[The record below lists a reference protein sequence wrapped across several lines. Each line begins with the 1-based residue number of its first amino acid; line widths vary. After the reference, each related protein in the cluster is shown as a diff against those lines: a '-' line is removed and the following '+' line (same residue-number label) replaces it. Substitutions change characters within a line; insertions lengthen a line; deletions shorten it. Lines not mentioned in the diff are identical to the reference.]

1 LPQIATYVQAL
12 DRMRHRQDSF
22 TKKFLRRILD
32 SEGTFTTE
40 MEVSPDAQRF
50 DGYFVPDRAH
60 AARRRDLLDR
70 LTTRACAFEAFR
82 AAPGPSEIESCVRK
96 ILNAR
101 HVLSLAKPPKPL
113 PSLWILCAG
122 DPREGLAHAGAT
134 AKRGFARGVYQT
146 PAVLH
151 TGLVVL
157 SQLPETPSTLI
168 LRLMGTG
175 RTLQRALTELERLPE
190 DARERHVALPALL
203 EYRVALLEQ
212 PTRTPEDEEFLMET
226 HDIVQRLKDEG
237 RDEGRH
243 EARQKDLLTI
253 YQTRFGAVP
262 RKVRTAVE
270 RTRDDAALARWVE
283 IFVARSAAEIATTVA
298 EKKA

>member
-1 LPQIATYVQAL
+1 MQV
-12 DRMRHRQDSF
+12 RGSMRHRHDRF
-22 TKKFLRRILD
+22 AKKLLHRTLE
-32 SEGTFTTE
+32 SEGTFTAE

-50 DGYFVPDRAH
+50 DGYFVPHRAH

-70 LTTRACAFEAFR
+70 LTSRACAFEVFR
-82 AAPGPSEIESCVRK
+82 AAPGPAEIESCVRK

-101 HVLSLAKPPKPL
+101 HILVLARPPKPL

-122 DPREGLAHAGAT
+122 DPRESLAHAGAT

-157 SQLPETPSTLI
+157 SRLPETPNTLI
-168 LRLMGTG
+168 LRLMGSG
-175 RTLQRALTELERLPE
+175 RPLQRALAELERLPE

-212 PTRTPEDEEFLMET
+212 PTRTPEDEEFLMDT
-226 HDIVQRLKDEG
+226 QDIVQRLKDEG
-237 RDEGRH
+237 RH
-243 EARQKDLLTI
+243 EAMQNNLLTI
-253 YQTRFGAVP
+253 YRTRFGSVP
-262 RKVRTAVE
+262 RKVRAAIE
-270 RTRDDAALARWVE
+270 RTHDDSALARWVE
-283 IFVARSAAEIATTVA
+283 IFVARSAAEIIAVVA

>member
-1 LPQIATYVQAL
+1 
-12 DRMRHRQDSF
+12 MRHRHDRF
-22 TKKFLRRILD
+22 AKKLLRHTLEP
-32 SEGTFTTE
+32 EGTFTAE

-50 DGYFVPDRAH
+50 DGYFVPHRAH
-60 AARRRDLLDR
+60 AAQRRDLLDR
-70 LTTRACAFEAFR
+70 LTSRACAFEVFR
-82 AAPGPSEIESCVRK
+82 AAPGPAEIESCVRK

-101 HVLSLAKPPKPL
+101 HVLALARPPKPL

-157 SQLPETPSTLI
+157 SRLPETPNTLI

-175 RTLQRALTELERLPE
+175 RPLQRALAELERLPE

-212 PTRTPEDEEFLMET
+212 PTRTPEDEEFLMDT
-226 HDIVQRLKDEG
+226 YDIVQRLKDEG
-237 RDEGRH
+237 RNEGRREGRN
-243 EARQKDLLTI
+243 EAIQNNLLTI
-253 YQTRFGAVP
+253 YRTRFGSVP

-270 RTRDDAALARWVE
+270 RNRDDDALASWVE
-283 IFVARSAAEIATTVA
+283 IFVVRSAAEIIAAVA